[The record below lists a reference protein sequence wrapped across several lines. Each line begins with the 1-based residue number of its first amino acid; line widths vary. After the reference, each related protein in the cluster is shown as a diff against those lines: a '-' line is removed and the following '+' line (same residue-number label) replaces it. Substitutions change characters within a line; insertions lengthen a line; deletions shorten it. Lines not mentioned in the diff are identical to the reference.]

1 MQALTLPADRGLRWL
16 IEGFA
21 VFQRKPALLSFL
33 VLGYWLTMAVVSAIP
48 VLGQLAGFIL
58 IPAFSVSLM
67 NACRQ
72 IDKKEELPPR
82 VLFSGFNRNPR
93 TLFTLGLIYVLSTL
107 AILGVSALFDGG
119 LLFRMLVMAEAPTR
133 ETLEQSTIFISAQ
146 LTAVLLIPVILAFWF
161 APVLAAW
168 HDMSAGKS
176 LFFSLVVCLRN
187 WRPFLLYSLSVVV
200 AVAFVG
206 AFVPR
211 LIDGLLGSGD
221 GASQL
226 LPIVITITVSLILSS
241 TLYASFYVSY
251 RDIFVNMQDVS

>member
-16 IEGFA
+16 TEGFA
-21 VFQRKPALLSFL
+21 VFQRKPVPLIFL

-58 IPAFSVSLM
+58 IPSFSVSLM

-93 TLFTLGLIYVLSTL
+93 TLFTLGLIYVLSAL
-107 AILGVSALFDGG
+107 AILGISALFDSG
-119 LLFRMLVMAEAPTR
+119 LLFRMLVMDETPTR
-133 ETLEQSTIFISAQ
+133 EMLEQTPMFVSAQ

-176 LFFSLVVCLRN
+176 LFFSLVACLRN
-187 WRPFLLYSLSVVV
+187 WRPFLLYALAVVV
-200 AVAFVG
+200 IAV
-206 AFVPR
+206 FVPR
-211 LIDGLLGSGD
+211 LLDVLLRTVDKSG
-221 GASQL
+221 QL
-226 LPIVITITVSLILSS
+226 LPIAITVTVSLILLP
-241 TLYASFYVSY
+241 TLYASFYISY
-251 RDIFVNMQDVS
+251 RDIFVGLQKKY